1 MNPGQRQPVVSAGV
15 PDSRP
20 TDDGGYAPGVREIR
34 MQALAFWSR
43 GTSLGG

>member
-1 MNPGQRQPVVSAGV
+1 MNPGQRQPVVPAGV

-20 TDDGGYAPGVREIR
+20 TDDGGYASGVRGIR

-43 GTSLGG
+43 GPRLGG